1 MHRFSVAD
9 DIMGQTLER
18 NHSASVYLL
27 WRQDIDLC
35 RLVGYE
41 FIIIIRKTSYVK
53 KKNIN
58 GIKDAK
64 YPL

>member
-1 MHRFSVAD
+1 
-9 DIMGQTLER
+9 MGQTLER

-41 FIIIIRKTSYVK
+41 FIIIIRKTSNVK